1 MQTKTRKNRRYT
13 LVFVFILSICSLGLL
28 NIAYSLP
35 IAPIAE
41 HYGAI
46 RIDGGSN
53 LSTWD
58 QFKVLQPL
66 YEPTTMLL
74 LGLGLGMMGLVVAVW
89 KLKS

>member
-1 MQTKTRKNRRYT
+1 MHTTHRKNRRYT
-13 LVFVFILSICSLGLL
+13 LMFVLILSMCSLGLL
-28 NIAYSLP
+28 NMAYSL
-35 IAPIAE
+35 PIAE

-89 KLKS
+89 KFKS